1 VTVSLSAKG
10 PVQHESIEQLSGRR
24 KVLGPNSKVR
34 RQQSSSSRRNLT
46 VDDASQYRPTLPAM
60 LTMRDRNAKIL
71 NNDRI
76 RTDNVI
82 IASGMHVGAPADRE
96 PSPKAAAAA
105 AAALAMRTRAQSR
118 EKKTDADR
126 SGMAGVDHHVVGKDQ
141 VVDDVARQF
150 DMRLSVDTRR
160 RSR

>member
-1 VTVSLSAKG
+1 
-10 PVQHESIEQLSGRR
+10 
-24 KVLGPNSKVR
+24 
-34 RQQSSSSRRNLT
+34 
-46 VDDASQYRPTLPAM
+46 M

-71 NNDRI
+71 TNDRI
-76 RTDNVI
+76 RTDVI

-118 EKKTDADR
+118 EKKIDADR